1 MNAQAFNICK
11 QKVCNAERHT
21 SIMYRVFFAIDIS
34 AEFDSRST
42 TCVVIMQ
49 YEPYVPLDNL
59 LAFTFCCRLWTD
71 SKNDNSP
78 RSDNAQARIGR
89 DARQRHQTARIK
101 DIGSTIIVSIT
112 ANCIT
117 CHRLTLPSKL
127 FAYVKSQSLWC
138 VHAYLSNVKH
148 APLGL
153 GRSLTAIML
162 LVPTSGSPPI
172 GRV

>member
-101 DIGSTIIVSIT
+101 DISSTIIVSIT

-127 FAYVKSQSLWC
+127 FASIYIYQSIKQGLWRQWARLC
-138 VHAYLSNVKH
+138 QVLGQQFVSN
-148 APLGL
+148 ASAQRELGS
-153 GRSLTAIML
+153 RAC
-162 LVPTSGSPPI
+162 
-172 GRV
+172 

>member
-1 MNAQAFNICK
+1 MNAPEGLAFNTCK

-59 LAFTFCCRLWTD
+59 LAFIFCRRLWTD

-78 RSDNAQARIGR
+78 RSDNAQAPIGR
-89 DARQRHQTARIK
+89 DGRQRHQTSRIK
-101 DIGSTIIVSIT
+101 EMGSTIIVSIT
-112 ANCIT
+112 SANCVT
-117 CHRLTLPSKL
+117 CHRSTLPSDL
-127 FAYVKSQSLWC
+127 FTCVKSQSLRC
-138 VHAYLSNVKH
+138 VHAYLSNVKR

-153 GRSLTAIML
+153 GSLAIRR
-162 LVPTSGSPPI
+162 P
-172 GRV
+172 